1 MNWHY
6 SLEVDILDI
15 RLSDKA
21 KEELK
26 ASGVKSFRIDP
37 LSHSC
42 SGPVF
47 GLVQGSAREGD
58 EVVVLED
65 MSFAVEG
72 FYAESINCFDIEYHS
87 GALRK
92 GFAVYAD
99 GSRKSC

>member
-1 MNWHY
+1 
-6 SLEVDILDI
+6 LEVDILVI

-26 ASGVKSFRIDP
+26 ASGIKSFRIDP
-37 LSHSC
+37 LNHSC
-42 SGPVF
+42 AGPLF
-47 GLVQGSAREGD
+47 GLVQGSSKEGD
-58 EVVVLED
+58 VVVVLED

-72 FYAESINCFDIEYHS
+72 FYAEIITCFDIEYHS
-87 GALRK
+87 GALQR